1 MFSKKETRTERV
13 TFRLSKDELQKLD
26 EISEKLKEKRSD
38 FIRIAV
44 LERINKKKINKKRAD
59 TYVPTT
65 VASISISCI
74 WL

>member
-44 LERINKKKINKKRAD
+44 LERINKKK
-59 TYVPTT
+59 
-65 VASISISCI
+65 
-74 WL
+74 